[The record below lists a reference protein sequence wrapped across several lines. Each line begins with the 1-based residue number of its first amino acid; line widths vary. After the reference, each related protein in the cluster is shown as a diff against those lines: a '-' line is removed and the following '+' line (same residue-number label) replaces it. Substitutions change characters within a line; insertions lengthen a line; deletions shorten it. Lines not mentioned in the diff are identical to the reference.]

1 MVEVKPYMTDKA
13 KLKSGKR
20 ESPSEDSKHPSSC
33 SSAHNLGSS
42 SSANRRVLDKPS
54 SQEGL
59 AVSKDLDKPFQLKG
73 LTQKEPKGTPN
84 NPIRN
89 CGSCKNGDDG
99 ICTEQNHT
107 WTYDEENYAE
117 CTDWK
122 PKRRKEPHGE
132 RTVRHVQSGDAP
144 RLGGSIP
151 SSSLQISADL
161 EAIKRKW
168 EKANFRD
175 EIGDMLIEES
185 RWNKMFSE
193 IAQLIEQKDKTI
205 AEIGEAFND
214 MRGEADE
221 WWEQLS
227 ERDELIAA
235 KDKEIERLRMIDT
248 EVFETIGNA
257 VKGVREILDEPLYD
271 KIAAR
276 QKEINELKQALDDAG
291 AEGCYLPS
299 DKSVSRKRVKGG

>member
-1 MVEVKPYMTDKA
+1 MTDKA

-59 AVSKDLDKPFQLKG
+59 AVSKDL
-73 LTQKEPKGTPN
+73 
-84 NPIRN
+84 
-89 CGSCKNGDDG
+89 
-99 ICTEQNHT
+99 
-107 WTYDEENYAE
+107 
-117 CTDWK
+117 
-122 PKRRKEPHGE
+122 
-132 RTVRHVQSGDAP
+132 
-144 RLGGSIP
+144 
-151 SSSLQISADL
+151 
-161 EAIKRKW
+161 EAIK
-168 EKANFRD
+168 EKYIWLMTKTSDKFMN
-175 EIGDMLIEES
+175 ELIK
-185 RWNKMFSE
+185 NDLDKLFSE
-193 IAQLIEQKDKTI
+193 VAQLIKPLSKGVYPKDDLKIMVNAFESIEEEILETKVIWNSDFEFARVDTSKMKFPPEMI
-205 AEIGEAFND
+205 ADWKGDLTPQWDGFKHAWRILQS
-214 MRGEADE
+214 
-221 WWEQLS
+221 QL
-227 ERDELIAA
+227 AA